1 MSYIRLAE
9 TFPVLK
15 WTGAVVGDA
24 PQKKNGGWEDW
35 ASWNRA
41 LFVKFMLWCVSR
53 WRDNSP
59 KSPGNAWILSGSN
72 QFAALLTFA
81 NISWFLFQ
89 SNQSIHRLPKKKIDC
104 TTCKGCAVVSKILYI
119 PARDMMDP
127 LFYHHPL
134 SIQALPTRAHA
145 QLNPFLRQ
153 IKVVMNNLLG
163 SETCCPFISSSVD
176 FWQNYLDSRS
186 FWNPMRNSTQ
196 KGPLGK
202 SHMNFSDATNEPRRK
217 NGKLAI
223 RFYSSTAIEVPITGW
238 FQKLLNRE

>member
-1 MSYIRLAE
+1 MHHKKKTAGGKIGPLEIVRFLLNSCCGVSQDDGTTPQSPREMLEFWVEATSLQHSLLSQTFLGSY
-9 TFPVLK
+9 
-15 WTGAVVGDA
+15 
-24 PQKKNGGWEDW
+24 
-35 ASWNRA
+35 SRA
-41 LFVKFMLWCVSR
+41 ISQYI
-53 WRDNSP
+53 
-59 KSPGNAWILSGSN
+59 AW
-72 QFAALLTFA
+72 Q
-81 NISWFLFQ
+81 
-89 SNQSIHRLPKKKIDC
+89 KKKIDC

-223 RFYSSTAIEVPITGW
+223 RFYSSTAREVPITGW